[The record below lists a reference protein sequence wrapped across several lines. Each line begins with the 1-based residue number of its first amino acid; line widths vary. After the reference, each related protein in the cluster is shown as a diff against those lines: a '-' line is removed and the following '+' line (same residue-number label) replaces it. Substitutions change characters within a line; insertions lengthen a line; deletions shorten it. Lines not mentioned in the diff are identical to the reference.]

1 MQIDAHL
8 HLWRFRPGELPP
20 ELEAHEALC
29 GDFLPR
35 DLEPELDL
43 HGLDGCVAVQAVPGR
58 NETRWL
64 LEQCAH
70 FPFVRGVVGWL
81 DLLDAGLEAALDL
94 FTAHPCFRGLRLSLS
109 EKRDA
114 ALFESEA
121 LTIASALLSRR
132 RLTCDLSAPSSH
144 LAPAAAFAARHPAL
158 SLVLDRLAPPRSS
171 RPEAL
176 RDWARELGRLAPRPN
191 ASCKIAGL
199 VGGADWE
206 RWTPEELRPPLEIA
220 LELFGPE
227 RLLFGSDWPVCRLAA
242 NYAAVVQLALDF
254 AGELSPTE
262 RARFLGGNAARFYH
276 LPS

>member
-8 HLWRFRPGELPP
+8 HLWRFRPGELPA
-20 ELEAHEALC
+20 ELEGHEALRR
-29 GDFLPR
+29 DFLPR
-35 DLEPELDL
+35 ELEPELDL

-64 LEQCAH
+64 LELCAD
-70 FPFVRGVVGWL
+70 FPFVRGVVGWI
-81 DLLDAGLEAALDL
+81 DLLDGELDAELDL

-109 EKRDA
+109 EEQDG
-114 ALFESEA
+114 ALLESEA
-121 LTIASALLSRR
+121 LAAASALLSRR
-132 RLTCDLSAPSSH
+132 RLTCDLSVPSAL

-158 SLVLDRLAPPRSS
+158 SVVLDRLSPPPTS
-171 RPEAL
+171 RPAAL
-176 RDWARELGRLAPRPN
+176 RGWAGELRRLAARPN
-191 ASCKIAGL
+191 ASCKISGL
-199 VGGADWE
+199 VGSADWE

-227 RLLFGSDWPVCRLAA
+227 RLLFGSDWPICRLSAD
-242 NYAAVVQLALDF
+242 YAAVVQLALDF